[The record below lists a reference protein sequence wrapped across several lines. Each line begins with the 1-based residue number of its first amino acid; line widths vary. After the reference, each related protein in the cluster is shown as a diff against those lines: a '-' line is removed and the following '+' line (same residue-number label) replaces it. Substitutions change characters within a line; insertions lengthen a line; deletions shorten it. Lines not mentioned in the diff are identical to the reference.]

1 MTYRYPLSPDGN
13 FTDSIL
19 TVLKII
25 DKYHVVEMVN
35 YFVDGING
43 MIYTGKVKVDFMTRY
58 PK

>member
-1 MTYRYPLSPDGN
+1 MLFRSLVAYRYPLSPDGN

-25 DKYHVVEMVN
+25 DKYHVAEMVN

-43 MIYTGKVKVDFMTRY
+43 MIYTGKVRVDV
-58 PK
+58 

>member
-1 MTYRYPLSPDGN
+1 MAYRYPLSPDGN

-25 DKYHVVEMVN
+25 GKNHVVERVN

-43 MIYTGKVKVDFMTRY
+43 MIYTGKVRVDV
-58 PK
+58 

>member
-25 DKYHVVEMVN
+25 DKYHVMEMMN
-35 YFVDGING
+35 YFVDDINV
-43 MIYTGKVKVDFMTRY
+43 MIYTGKVKVDV
-58 PK
+58 

>member
-1 MTYRYPLSPDGN
+1 MAYRYPLSLDEN

-25 DKYHVVEMVN
+25 DKYHVAEMVN

-43 MIYTGKVKVDFMTRY
+43 MIYTGKVRVDV
-58 PK
+58 

>member
-1 MTYRYPLSPDGN
+1 MAYRYPLSPDGN

-25 DKYHVVEMVN
+25 DKYHMMKVVN

-43 MIYTGKVKVDFMTRY
+43 MIYTGKVRVDV
-58 PK
+58 

>member
-1 MTYRYPLSPDGN
+1 MSYRYPLSPDGN
-13 FTDSIL
+13 FADSIL

-43 MIYTGKVKVDFMTRY
+43 MIYTGNVRVDV
-58 PK
+58 

>member
-1 MTYRYPLSPDGN
+1 MAYRYPLSPDRN

-25 DKYHVVEMVN
+25 DKYHVVEMVH

-43 MIYTGKVKVDFMTRY
+43 MIYTGKVRVDV
-58 PK
+58 